1 MNNPMT
7 ATFVQPLAMPKALSV
22 KEDKCDTFLSTER
35 APQGVTI
42 KMKGYSRYVT

>member
-22 KEDKCDTFLSTER
+22 KEDKKPTMAELFSRIAR
-35 APQGVTI
+35 AQRSIDSQTGQP
-42 KMKGYSRYVT
+42 